1 MGRPSAWRW
10 MRPARPKRRTSRS
23 RSSTCAACPLSTCP
37 PSWRRCRRLIA
48 RSWFTRRRSSVG
60 LVVKSPPG
68 SATTAS
74 TCWRRRWPA
83 SEEWMHRIRRR
94 ATRSS
99 TCRMS
104 IGFSK
109 PSTSPSPMADQTF
122 RLPDL
127 GEGLTEAQL
136 VTWRVQEGG
145 HVEVNEPLCD
155 VETAKA
161 VVVIPSP
168 WMGTIQKLHARP
180 GESVAV
186 GSALV
191 TIAAEGAPAA
201 VEPRPAEGVEATPTD
216 GERRISVVGIRKAIA
231 RQMVRS
237 VSTIPQFTEFAVF
250 DATNLLAARQRQ
262 KQSGRSLTPLPYFI
276 VALVKAVRAFP
287 LMNSSWDEARDE
299 IVVKQP
305 INLGIAVNTSQGLL
319 VPVLRGADQ
328 LDLSAIADQS
338 ARLIEGARAGTLKP
352 GEMSGGTITI
362 TNVGA
367 SGPVETGTPIISP
380 PECCVVAFGANKPRP
395 MVIDGEVVARSGAWI
410 SISVDHRIVDGALA
424 TEFLTALVG
433 ELEHL
438 HA

>member
-10 MRPARPKRRTSRS
+10 MRPAPPKRSTSRS
-23 RSSTCAACPLSTCP
+23 RSSTCAASPLSTCP
-37 PSWRRCRRLIA
+37 PSWRRCRRRIA

-60 LVVKSPPG
+60 LAVKSPPG

-74 TCWRRRWPA
+74 TCWRPRWPA
-83 SEEWMHRIRRR
+83 SVEWMRRIRRR

-155 VETAKA
+155 IETAKA

-168 WMGTIQKLHARP
+168 WVGTIQKLHARP

-201 VEPRPAEGVEATPTD
+201 VEPRPAQGVEATPSTL
-216 GERRISVVGIRKAIA
+216 VGYGAG
-231 RQMVRS
+231 
-237 VSTIPQFTEFAVF
+237 
-250 DATNLLAARQRQ
+250 AARQRQ

-299 IVVKQP
+299 IVVKQA

-380 PECCVVAFGANKPRP
+380 PECCVVAFGAIKQRP
-395 MVIDGEVVARSGAWI
+395 MVIDGEVVARSGGWLF
-410 SISVDHRIVDGALA
+410 ISVDHRIVDGALA